1 MHDISPPLV
10 TSGARRGCGYRQ
22 PGGAYFAVPLGPGGR
37 PIEEFLIDPPVVVDD
52 PARLGLASV
61 GVTLIERDGVTHVLD
76 IVGREHNPTVASF
89 IDEGRRLGISRRAPR
104 TIDFA
109 RITHASRLLL
119 AHAHADIAN
128 AAEFPCERHCP
139 CQVAEHLVP
148 GFADMC
154 ARLWWEEPL
163 EAARH
168 RLALFASFPIPQ
180 IEVVRDE
187 AGGSHVSTAELASRA
202 GVPVVEVER

>member
-1 MHDISPPLV
+1 MSNTSMPLV

-37 PIEEFLIDPPVVVDD
+37 PLEEFLIDPPVVIDN

-76 IVGREHNPTVASF
+76 VVGREHYPTVASF
-89 IDEGRRLGISRRAPR
+89 IDEARRLGISRRAPR
-104 TIDFA
+104 TIDFT
-109 RITHASRLLL
+109 RITPASRLLL

-128 AAEFPCERHCP
+128 AVEFPCERPCP
-139 CQVAEHLVP
+139 CHIAEHLTA
-148 GFADMC
+148 GFSDMC
-154 ARLWWEEPL
+154 GRLWWDEPL

-168 RLALFASFPIPQ
+168 RLALFASVAIPQ

-187 AGGSHVSTAELASRA
+187 AGGSHVSAIDQASRA